1 MILGIVNINSCVTF
15 KFPTIKNKLPCDNGI
30 SCRLICLQGVVSL
43 IFYLLFTVTSN
54 NNTMNIKNRIG
65 NRNYHFKLLIIVFQ
79 ITLNSILESEEFRET
94 SIVKYIT
101 FMFPISN

>member
-1 MILGIVNINSCVTF
+1 MIRGFPNLNLSQIELIWMTLGIVNINSCVTF
-15 KFPTIKNKLPCDNGI
+15 KLPTIKKKLPCDNGI

-65 NRNYHFKLLIIVFQ
+65 NRNYHCF
-79 ITLNSILESEEFRET
+79 
-94 SIVKYIT
+94 
-101 FMFPISN
+101 SN